1 MRAHR
6 VLAALAFAACT
17 APPANDADALHQALQ
32 QRTGAHEPAPPQD
45 DGDETAAAVRDLLRE
60 PLTDDVAVRIAL
72 LHNRRLRAVY
82 VRLGVARQDL
92 VQAGLLRNPTLGGD
106 VRFLFDGGT
115 EVEGGLAQPFVD
127 LLYRPL
133 RVRMGE
139 AEFAAA
145 KALLTD
151 ELLAVVFAVRR
162 GAAALRAAEALAALQ
177 QKELA
182 TAKAAHELA
191 AALHAAG
198 NFGDRDLAVHRLAES
213 RARLDLDAA
222 ELAVRE
228 AKEPLQRT
236 LGLWGADTQWTLADG
251 LPDDPLAGVDLA
263 GVEGRAVAASL
274 ALAAFRARADA
285 LANLAGLRRWEGWL
299 PDGAFGVSV
308 LREPGGDWGLGPR
321 FSVALP
327 LFDDRSTAR
336 ERSELQLRQAL
347 LETEQLAVEIRSAA
361 RLLRDRAARLAE
373 RAAFLRERHLPHREQ
388 HVTAVVQ
395 HYNAMQVGA
404 FTVLEARKAQL
415 HDEREHVQVRRDA
428 LFARLDLE
436 RLLAG
441 GLPAAAFT
449 PSPSPA
455 IDAVPD
461 ASVRLPARTT
471 P

>member
-1 MRAHR
+1 VRALR
-6 VLAALAFAACT
+6 CLTPLALAACA
-17 APPANDADALHQALQ
+17 APPAADADALHQEMQ
-32 QRTGAHEPAPPQD
+32 QRASAHAPAPPQD
-45 DGDETAAAVRDLLRE
+45 DGDETHAAVRDLLRE

-82 VRLGVARQDL
+82 VRLGVAHKDL
-92 VQAGLLRNPTLGGD
+92 VQAGLLRNPVLGGD
-106 VRFLFDGGT
+106 ARFLLDGGT
-115 EVEGGLAQPFVD
+115 EIEMGLAQPFVD

-133 RVRMGE
+133 RMRMGE

-145 KALLTD
+145 QALLAD
-151 ELLAVVFAVRR
+151 ELVTTVFAVRR

-177 QKELA
+177 RQELA
-182 TAKAAHELA
+182 VAQAGHELA
-191 AALHAAG
+191 AALDQAG
-198 NFGDRDLAVHRLAES
+198 NVGDRELAAHRVAES
-213 RARLDLDAA
+213 RARIDLAAA
-222 ELAVRE
+222 ELAVHE
-228 AKEPLQRT
+228 AREPLQRA
-236 LGLWGADTQWTLADG
+236 LGLWGADTQWTLDG
-251 LPDDPLAGVDLA
+251 ALPADPLDGVDLA
-263 GVEGRAVAASL
+263 QVEGRAVAASL
-274 ALAAFRARADA
+274 ALAVFRGRADA

-299 PDGAFGVSV
+299 PDGALGVSA
-308 LREPGGDWGLGPR
+308 LREPGGDWGFGPR
-321 FSVALP
+321 FAFTLP
-327 LFDDRSTAR
+327 LLDDRSTAR
-336 ERSELQLRQAL
+336 QRAELQLQQAL
-347 LETEQLAVEIRSAA
+347 LETEQLAVDIRSAA
-361 RLLRDRAARLAE
+361 RLLRERATLLAA
-373 RAAFLRERHLPHREQ
+373 RAAFLRDRHLPHREQ

-455 IDAVPD
+455 IDVVPD
-461 ASVRLPARTT
+461 PSVRLPARTA